1 MTYLLAIIA
10 YMYTFSCYAVG
21 PSFELKAQA
30 PMKVMQVE
38 AGEYEIPDYAV
49 TSWSLY
55 LPIPV
60 LTVKDYTVVADL
72 TFQGGKMHFQSPFSL
87 GSEFE
92 DRGYTAVGLGLF
104 PLKEEGV
111 IQPFGFYRRFSGLH
125 SLVSSG

>member
-49 TSWSLY
+49 TSWYLY

-60 LTVKDYTVVADL
+60 LNVKDYTVVADL
-72 TFQGGKMHFQSPFSL
+72 TFQGGKMHFQSSFSL
-87 GSEFE
+87 AQS
-92 DRGYTAVGLGLF
+92 
-104 PLKEEGV
+104 LKIEA
-111 IQPFGFYRRFSGLH
+111 IQQ
-125 SLVSSG
+125 LVSGYFHSRRRGHTALWFL